1 MQVKL
6 KVIGGKNDGREIRI
20 NGPEFIIGRGETAHL
35 RPNSDLISRTHCSIK
50 LTNGTVTISDMGS
63 RNGTYVNGQ
72 MLAGVHQ
79 AKAGDTLRVGRLQF
93 EVVIDHAEP
102 GLKKPKVEGVAEAA
116 ARTANAALGGELD
129 EDSITDWLTISP
141 EESRQS
147 LHDTTHFSLENTK
160 TKLFV
165 RSDELENTPKPLSG
179 EEISESDSKSGKKDK
194 FKKLPEVQNQKSE
207 SSKGAADDVLRK
219 FFNRR

>member
-20 NGPEFIIGRGETAHL
+20 GGPEFIIGRGETAQL
-35 RPNSDLISRTHCSIK
+35 RPSSDLISRTHCLIK
-50 LTNGTVTISDMGS
+50 LSNGAVSISDMGS

-72 MLAGVHQ
+72 KLSGAYLA
-79 AKAGDTLRVGRLQF
+79 KSGDTLRVGRLQF
-93 EVVIDHAEP
+93 EVIIDHAEP

-116 ARTANAALGGELD
+116 ARTVNAALGGELD

-147 LHDTTHFSLENTK
+147 LHDTTQFSLENTK

-165 RSDELENTPKPLSG
+165 RSDELENTPKPASAD
-179 EEISESDSKSGKKDK
+179 EISESDSKPGKKDK
-194 FKKLPEVQNQKSE
+194 YKKLPEVQKQKSE